1 MPERSD
7 RFKPGAART
16 CIRLGDGAEV
26 LIGNDHEAGIT
37 IIVGVGRAEGVA
49 QLFNISTFVMDNII
63 DQFEAPPC

>member
-7 RFKPGAART
+7 RFLPGATRT
-16 CIRLGDGAEV
+16 CNMLGDCTEV
-26 LIGNDHEAGIT
+26 LIGRDHEAGAT
-37 IIVGVGRAEGVA
+37 IIMVVDCAEGVA